1 MAYKYTDEWISLIDK
16 GLERKDDYTAEYT
29 SYSGCDII
37 ASIRISKNKP
47 PIVLG
52 ELQTISY
59 SIHREV
65 QPVRTL
71 SRSNPVGFT
80 RGQRTIAGS
89 LIFTVFD
96 KNIVN
101 EIKRE
106 SGLQEISLADEMPRF
121 DVDIIMQ
128 NEYGGASA
136 MRIEGIIIVD
146 EGQVMSIE
154 DMLTENTMSYMA
166 TDIKV
171 LDVLEK

>member
-1 MAYKYTDEWISLIDK
+1 MQLDNPKFNTTEDKHSLQD
-16 GLERKDDYTAEYT
+16 GYSATYT

-37 ASIRISKNKP
+37 ASITVDKNKP
-47 PIVLG
+47 PLVIG
-52 ELQTISY
+52 ELQTVSY

-65 QPVRTL
+65 QPVRIL
-71 SRSNPVGFT
+71 GKSNPVGFT

-96 KNIVN
+96 KSILN
-101 EIKRE
+101 EIKKE
-106 SGLQEISLADEMPRF
+106 AKLDKSISLADELPRF
-121 DVDIIMQ
+121 DIDIIMQ
-128 NEYGGASA
+128 NEYGKSSS
-136 MRIEGIIIVD
+136 MKIEGIVIVD

-171 LDVLEK
+171 LDVIES